1 MAHIDRH
8 EIEEYPFTGEFY
20 TSTTVDMTKPLDQRE
35 ETEVVVLSTVCDITE
50 ASHER
55 YGGFVTAVYSVF
67 VPFDKSAENPI
78 PVNRGMM
85 FRSNDYGVLV
95 AGKVA
100 GVFPSQLGGFVAYVE
115 VTDVQGSSSQNNG

>member
-20 TSTTVDMTKPLDQRE
+20 TSTVDMTKPLDERG

-55 YGGFVTAVYSVF
+55 YGGFVTAVYSIF
-67 VPFDKSAENPI
+67 VPFDKSAEDPI

-85 FRSNDYGVLV
+85 FRANDYGVLV